1 MAAAPTGCLGRRP
14 LHLRLNRIT
23 TLTINDIPA
32 LNAALN
38 ALATVLMTA
47 GFIFIKAGNKTPHR
61 ASMFSAGIVS
71 AIFLVGYLTH
81 KILKWL
87 ASGAG
92 EAVHTQFG
100 GDGAIRVVYYVMLIS
115 HILLA
120 IAIAYLVPKTFAL
133 AFKGEFERHK
143 RWARVVFPIWYYVS
157 VTGVLVYFFLYRW
170 WPAAQ

>member
-1 MAAAPTGCLGRRP
+1 V
-14 LHLRLNRIT
+14 
-23 TLTINDIPA
+23 TLNDIPP

-47 GFIFIKAGNKTPHR
+47 GFIFIKSGNKTAHR

-71 AIFLVGYLTH
+71 AVFLVGYVTH
-81 KILKWL
+81 KVLKGM
-87 ASGAG
+87 AAGAG

-100 GDGAIRVVYYVMLIS
+100 GEGVIRTVYYVMLIS

-120 IAIAYLVPKTFAL
+120 ISIAYLVPKTFSL
-133 AFKGEFERHK
+133 AFKGDYERHK

-157 VTGVLVYFFLYRW
+157 ITGVLVYFFLYQW
-170 WPAAQ
+170 WPSAH